1 MHDETHGV
9 QRSKQSTETNF
20 TIVANSLVRDGTLSI
35 PAKMLAIYLLTH
47 EVGYEV
53 KFTQIERELGLGPKG
68 FRSALT
74 ELTERN
80 LIKAERTK
88 NAAGQWSTYSYKLGD
103 LSRVPSGTVAQST
116 VEQSTVAQGTVLRK
130 QSLENTNIENTNIEN
145 TKTENRATKLPEDWF
160 PDNYLLE
167 MFDSKWTALVPNR
180 DYHIENFRLY
190 WLASGK
196 PMKSWNLAFQKW
208 MNTEQLRHSK
218 KKTTTNFDDLEKWAR
233 EQDELEGRS

>member
-1 MHDETHGV
+1 MHDDTHGV

-74 ELTERN
+74 QLTERN

-130 QSLENTNIENTNIEN
+130 QSLENTKIEKTNS
-145 TKTENRATKLPEDWF
+145 ENRATKLPEDWA
-160 PDNYLLE
+160 PDDSLLE
-167 MFDSKWTALVPNR
+167 MFKTKWTALVPNR

-196 PMKSWNLAFQKW
+196 PMKSWSMAFQKW
-208 MNTEQLRHSK
+208 MNTEQLRQSK
-218 KKTTTNFDDLEKWAR
+218 KKHENNFEDLEKWAR

>member
-1 MHDETHGV
+1 MPLIRGHHSFDDH
-9 QRSKQSTETNF
+9 
-20 TIVANSLVRDGTLSI
+20 
-35 PAKMLAIYLLTH
+35 
-47 EVGYEV
+47 
-53 KFTQIERELGLGPKG
+53 FTQIPNAWLRDQRISLGAIGLLAQLLSHNPGWQISQENLGRANGIGRDGVRTLINEL
-68 FRSALT
+68 
-74 ELTERN
+74 
-80 LIKAERTK
+80 I
-88 NAAGQWSTYSYKLGD
+88 AAGYLNKSEERQRND
-103 LSRVPSGTVAQST
+103 SGQLAGYVYTTKDPEA
-116 VEQSTVAQGTVLRK
+116 VEPTQVEPMLAEPTQVEPLHK
-130 QSLENTNIENTNIEN
+130 KNIEKKNIVKNTIS
-145 TKTENRATKLPEDWF
+145 ENRATKLPEDWF

-208 MNTEQLRHSK
+208 MNTEQLRNSK